1 MRIFKMENGKLTN
14 IKQNGFS
21 NFSNYKKILPYNN
34 NPKINSRNPII
45 TKFHLKRNNYLD
57 KTVTNIKKKLL
68 SKNLSFP
75 IVYSNDFTLK
85 PKIDEKLPLKNYIN
99 ERKSHKNLIKK
110 FLKYSERTLLRN
122 NSFSNSKLS
131 QFDDAL
137 SSKKSIK
144 IQNENKTFLNEN
156 NNEINKLYFMINS
169 NKKQRLN
176 SNYYNLLE
184 ANINKKENNNDDE
197 CEKIKDQRYN
207 NIIDKYVSN
216 NKIINL
222 KFLNNVSKIVKSNRF
237 ELNLKYIRNVYK
249 DNNLMNEK
257 ENKSERINTKNFMI
271 KKLEKNYSYQSFKEI
286 ESSENIIEKSNKN
299 LILPFVNSEEREK
312 SNKLATILNS
322 LNDKNELKKYRYYKL
337 EKTILREVNMYYI
350 KNKYNSLKEFFND
363 LVQNKKDYLTIDE
376 IEYFLNKR
384 VKLSIPMTREEIIK
398 IFFTKARFDHFD
410 YYDFKNFFRIFKQN
424 HQKENSKETIPILKS
439 ELIFLEKIIIFKII
453 DSKEILLNKLEN
465 QKDIKTLREN
475 IDDFVLN
482 FDEFYILMKNNLKI
496 YKNKYFDIVIRKI
509 FIENIESGKNKID
522 FLKFLNKIE
531 KLRKAM
537 EYDNINNISDIQN
550 KFGKINRDNFLK
562 RINLS
567 NSDIN
572 ISQKNQILEKEE
584 DLNSTERKITNY
596 IKIDKNTN
604 GSITNIEE
612 LNFLNSFK
620 NLNIL
625 NEDIENKKNK
635 NSDII
640 NII

>member
-85 PKIDEKLPLKNYIN
+85 PKINKKLPLKNYIN

-110 FLKYSERTLLRN
+110 FLKYSEKTLLRN

-216 NKIINL
+216 SKIINL

>member
-1 MRIFKMENGKLTN
+1 M
-14 IKQNGFS
+14 
-21 NFSNYKKILPYNN
+21 
-34 NPKINSRNPII
+34 
-45 TKFHLKRNNYLD
+45 
-57 KTVTNIKKKLL
+57 
-68 SKNLSFP
+68 
-75 IVYSNDFTLK
+75 
-85 PKIDEKLPLKNYIN
+85 
-99 ERKSHKNLIKK
+99 
-110 FLKYSERTLLRN
+110 
-122 NSFSNSKLS
+122 
-131 QFDDAL
+131 
-137 SSKKSIK
+137 
-144 IQNENKTFLNEN
+144 
-156 NNEINKLYFMINS
+156 
-169 NKKQRLN
+169 
-176 SNYYNLLE
+176 
-184 ANINKKENNNDDE
+184 
-197 CEKIKDQRYN
+197 
-207 NIIDKYVSN
+207 
-216 NKIINL
+216 
-222 KFLNNVSKIVKSNRF
+222 
-237 ELNLKYIRNVYK
+237 
-249 DNNLMNEK
+249 
-257 ENKSERINTKNFMI
+257 
-271 KKLEKNYSYQSFKEI
+271 
-286 ESSENIIEKSNKN
+286 
-299 LILPFVNSEEREK
+299 
-312 SNKLATILNS
+312 NS

-475 IDDFVLN
+475 IDDFMLN

>member
-1 MRIFKMENGKLTN
+1 M
-14 IKQNGFS
+14 
-21 NFSNYKKILPYNN
+21 
-34 NPKINSRNPII
+34 
-45 TKFHLKRNNYLD
+45 
-57 KTVTNIKKKLL
+57 
-68 SKNLSFP
+68 
-75 IVYSNDFTLK
+75 
-85 PKIDEKLPLKNYIN
+85 
-99 ERKSHKNLIKK
+99 
-110 FLKYSERTLLRN
+110 KYSERTLLRN

-184 ANINKKENNNDDE
+184 SIINKKENNNDDE

-257 ENKSERINTKNFMI
+257 ENKSERTNTKNFMI

-322 LNDKNELKKYRYYKL
+322 LNSKNELKKYRYYKL

-475 IDDFVLN
+475 IDDFMLN

-522 FLKFLNKIE
+522 FLKFLHKIE